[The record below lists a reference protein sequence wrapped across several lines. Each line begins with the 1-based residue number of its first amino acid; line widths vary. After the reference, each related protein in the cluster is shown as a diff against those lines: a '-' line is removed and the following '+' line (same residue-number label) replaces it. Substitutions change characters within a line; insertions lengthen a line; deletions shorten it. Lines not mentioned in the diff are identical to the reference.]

1 MCLDTSP
8 RSVFCITGRN
18 FPSYKNKVEP
28 KCLHLSL
35 NLTSLSLCLR
45 LNAVFLV
52 ELIDTTA
59 CRSSFL
65 LTGVERMALRA
76 NLYVDLFL
84 GGTGNELV
92 AAVAG
97 NLSLIISWM
106 DSFSHDF
113 HLFTF
118 SLI

>member
-1 MCLDTSP
+1 MFTCVLF
-8 RSVFCITGRN
+8 V
-18 FPSYKNKVEP
+18 
-28 KCLHLSL
+28 
-35 NLTSLSLCLR
+35 
-45 LNAVFLV
+45 NAVLLV
-52 ELIDTTA
+52 ELIDTTT
-59 CRSSFL
+59 SSSSLL
-65 LTGVERMALRA
+65 LTSVERVALGA

-118 SLI
+118 SII

>member
-1 MCLDTSP
+1 MRD
-8 RSVFCITGRN
+8 
-18 FPSYKNKVEP
+18 
-28 KCLHLSL
+28 LSDADCGD
-35 NLTSLSLCLR
+35 N
-45 LNAVFLV
+45 
-52 ELIDTTA
+52 
-59 CRSSFL
+59 SFL

-76 NLYVDLFL
+76 NLYVDFFL

-97 NLSLIISWM
+97 NLSLIISRM

-118 SLI
+118 SII